1 VHHTAAR
8 FAIARILTG
17 SGFARSAVEAV
28 LLARLPDDQNC
39 PEPLR
44 VKLAGFDGQREADAA
59 PPYTSPLNQ
68 QPVPELATDMC
79 VQVMPALLANPAD
92 PGQAL
97 ASLWALAEL
106 WPHVAGDERAV
117 LRSQLLNSLAA
128 RRCDPEAALTVFQLR
143 EWQKKVPTQ
152 YGAASPNAA
161 SLGGI
166 LRANEPLQAYLL
178 LAEHLGMAVDLETLC
193 WVVGTLSVQLGLTHH
208 DRSGLIADLLAGAA
222 ALERLVPLVPAEL
235 LVTAISQLVHRMWWL
250 SARHR
255 LHAIRQSIDA
265 TQRPLRP
272 AIETGDITQA
282 QRAARTLA
290 GQRPDG
296 GAAELWLAVDELLP
310 LPARGLGRVLRLMD
324 AARWRAEDGRIA
336 TDDAALIA
344 GSLADLRW
352 QRARS

>member
-1 VHHTAAR
+1 MHHTAAR
-8 FAIARILTG
+8 SAIARILTG

-28 LLARLPDDQNC
+28 LLARLPDDPHC
-39 PEPLR
+39 PEGLR
-44 VKLAGFDGQREADAA
+44 SRLAGLDDQRETDAA

-68 QPVPELATDMC
+68 QPVPERASDMC

-128 RRCDPEAALTVFQLR
+128 RRCEPEAALTVFQLR

-166 LRANEPLQAYLL
+166 LRAEEPLQAYLL

-208 DRSGLIADLLAGAA
+208 DRAGHIADLLAGAA

-250 SARHR
+250 SARRR

-290 GQRPDG
+290 SLRPDG
-296 GAAELWLAVDELLP
+296 GASELWLAVDELLP

-352 QRARS
+352 QRARA